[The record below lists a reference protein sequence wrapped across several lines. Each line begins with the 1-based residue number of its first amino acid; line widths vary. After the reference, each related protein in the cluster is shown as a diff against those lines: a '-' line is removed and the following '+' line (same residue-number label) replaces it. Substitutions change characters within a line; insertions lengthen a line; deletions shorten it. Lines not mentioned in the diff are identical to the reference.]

1 MAFSYTTETRL
12 NVMGNLVL
20 MRGTFNADSVNQGQ
34 IDCSEVLS
42 QIYACGAMGDTYGDI
57 TGGGVDGAFV
67 IHPDSTPAKFI
78 VDCVSGNTGNWW
90 ALGTR

>member
-1 MAFSYTTETRL
+1 MAFSYTTETRP
-12 NVMGNLVL
+12 NVLGDLVL
-20 MRGTFNADSVNQGQ
+20 LRGTFNAAGATQGQ
-34 IDCSEVLS
+34 VDCSEILS
-42 QIYACGAMGDTYGDI
+42 LIFACGAMGDTYGDV

-78 VDCVSGNTGNWW
+78 IDCVSGNTGNWW